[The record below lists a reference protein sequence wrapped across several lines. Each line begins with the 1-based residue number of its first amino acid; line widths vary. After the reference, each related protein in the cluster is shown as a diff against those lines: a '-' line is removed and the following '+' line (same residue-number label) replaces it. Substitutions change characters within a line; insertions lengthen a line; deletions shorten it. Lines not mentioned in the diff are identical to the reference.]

1 MDPFTIASIAAPL
14 IGGAIGQQASAGA
27 RANAE
32 NDAKAAL
39 AALQGV
45 SLPDIEKM
53 RLALEDQQVVGNLA
67 PTLEQ
72 QQLLGPSAQQNIAV
86 NPKYNEYTMSALQKM
101 ADVQQNGLPEADRA
115 QLQALLG
122 QASQQNASQQKGILE
137 NRAARGMGGSGDE
150 LAAQLAAS
158 QGSANQASQQAM
170 QLAALAAQRKL
181 DATSG
186 LANLANTAGNTEY
199 GRQLNAANAQD
210 VISQFNTSN
219 AQNVGQRNVSS
230 QNAAQQANLA
240 NRQAISN
247 ANVGTHNQQ
256 QQHNRNLY
264 QQDFN
269 NQMAK
274 AGGVSQGFN
283 NMAQLNQGA
292 ANAQAGMWSGI
303 GSGIGS
309 GAAYM
314 GAANA
319 KKPAATPVEDNA
331 ATNRWKAAI
340 GEIGQS

>member
-1 MDPFTIASIAAPL
+1 MDPFTIGSIAAP
-14 IGGAIGQQASAGA
+14 IVGGLIGQQASAGA
-27 RANAE
+27 RSNAE

-72 QQLLGPSAQQNIAV
+72 QQLMGPTAQNNIAV

-122 QASQQNASQQKGILE
+122 QASQQNASQQKAILE

-158 QGSANQASQQAM
+158 QGGANQASQQAM

-186 LANLANTAGNTEY
+186 LANLANTAGNTDY
-199 GRQLNAANAQD
+199 SRQANLANATD
-210 VISQFNTSN
+210 VINQFNTSN
-219 AQNVGQRNVSS
+219 AQNVGQRNVSA

-240 NRQAISN
+240 NKQTI
-247 ANVGTHNQQ
+247 ANQNVDTHNKQQ
-256 QQHNRNLY
+256 QYNKNLY
-264 QQDFN
+264 QQDFQ
-269 NQMAK
+269 NQATK
-274 AGGVSQGFN
+274 ASGVAQGFN
-283 NMAQLNQGA
+283 NMSQTNQNA
-292 ANAQAGMWSGI
+292 ANATAGMWSGI

-314 GAANA
+314 GAA
-319 KKPAATPVEDNA
+319 KKPAAA
-331 ATNRWKAAI
+331 
-340 GEIGQS
+340 GQS